1 MPFGGDK
8 DVPPHAGE
16 KKDGRNW
23 KIVSFFLPKHTTE
36 GVSVDGQHSV
46 LIVDRS
52 QETRDVLQTAL
63 ERRGVRTMVAGR
75 AERGVELARQYRP
88 DLIVLDLE
96 MDDSP
101 AEQFAT
107 PDCDSGAVHTEPQ
120 AGATLDPQS
129 QAYQPRMILLGN
141 LRGWRD
147 RLPEGEFVRKPY
159 HYGPLI
165 RRIEELLASDMPT
178 GSFGPCR
185 RCSSSAEQI
194 KERASN

>member
-1 MPFGGDK
+1 MSRRMP
-8 DVPPHAGE
+8 E
-16 KKDGRNW
+16 RKKGRRNR
-23 KIVSFFLPKHTTE
+23 KIVSFFLPEHATE
-36 GVSVDGQHSV
+36 GVAVDGQHSV

-52 QETRDVLQTAL
+52 QETREVLQTAL

-75 AERGVELARQYRP
+75 AERGVELARQHRP

-107 PDCDSGAVHTEPQ
+107 PTCDSIAAHTEPH
-120 AGATLDPQS
+120 AGTTVDPQS

-141 LRGWRD
+141 LRGWRG
-147 RLPEGEFVRKPY
+147 RLPKGDFVRKPY

-165 RRIEELLASDMPT
+165 RRIEELLTPT
-178 GSFGPCR
+178 
-185 RCSSSAEQI
+185 
-194 KERASN
+194 